1 MLPNAPAML
10 TESEG
15 KLFTLLTLREL
26 GSCSHLQLL
35 DFMTEYGIMSY
46 FDLALALPALVNEGQ
61 AARISHPFDNLYTIT
76 EAGLETLSFFVDRLP
91 HSKVKLICDMA
102 PDRRARFQQE
112 KQYVG
117 KLLQNDNGEYVAHL
131 TLNDGSKTLLTLDIP
146 SPERCAGEIYQDL
159 MRAFSEA
166 QEDK

>member
-76 EAGLETLSFFVDRLP
+76 EAGLFFILG
-91 HSKVKLICDMA
+91 L
-102 PDRRARFQQE
+102 
-112 KQYVG
+112 
-117 KLLQNDNGEYVAHL
+117 
-131 TLNDGSKTLLTLDIP
+131 
-146 SPERCAGEIYQDL
+146 
-159 MRAFSEA
+159 
-166 QEDK
+166 